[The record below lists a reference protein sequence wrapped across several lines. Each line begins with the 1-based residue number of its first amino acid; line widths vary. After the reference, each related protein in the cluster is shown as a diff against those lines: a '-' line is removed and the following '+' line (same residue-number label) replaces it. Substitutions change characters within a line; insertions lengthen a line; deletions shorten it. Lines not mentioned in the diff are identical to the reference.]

1 MEICLYC
8 QKGKAMNISEFGDI
22 SIKTYI
28 HGNLLVTEAVNY
40 RNDKDDFSA
49 MKINVCP
56 VCKKVLEELQEEAM
70 EEEIEEGNDDR

>member
-28 HGNLLVTEAVNY
+28 HGNLLVTEAINY

-56 VCKKVLEELQEEAM
+56 MCKKELEELPEEVM